1 MTALHFQPVLQRL
14 PFLLGGA
21 ATTVLLSVA
30 SFGAGL
36 LLAGG
41 LAVLRA
47 EGPKAGQRFSTI
59 YSTIMT
65 NTPQLSQIFAIFY
78 CLALLGVMVSPFAS
92 VFIGMALNAAGY
104 LADIVTTG
112 LGRVPPLYHDAAA
125 SLGLTR
131 RQAYMRVIFPHAL
144 QTMAPAL
151 ANHFQ
156 IMILGS
162 SMASIFGVEDLT
174 GRAYDVGS
182 TTFRILEVMLVAG
195 VLYALLSVALT
206 GLFALGRRLFEAAA

>member
-30 SFGAGL
+30 SFAAGL
-36 LLAGG
+36 VLAAG

-47 EGPKAGQRFSTI
+47 EGRGAGRRLGMA

-78 CLALLGVMVSPFAS
+78 CLPLLGVMVSPFAS
-92 VFIGMALNAAGY
+92 VFIGMALNAAAY
-104 LADIVTTG
+104 LADILAAG

-125 SLGLTR
+125 ALGLTR
-131 RQAYMRVIFPHAL
+131 RQAYLRVLFPHAL

-174 GRAYDVGS
+174 GRAYDVGA

-206 GLFALGRRLFEAAA
+206 GAFALGRRMFEGAA